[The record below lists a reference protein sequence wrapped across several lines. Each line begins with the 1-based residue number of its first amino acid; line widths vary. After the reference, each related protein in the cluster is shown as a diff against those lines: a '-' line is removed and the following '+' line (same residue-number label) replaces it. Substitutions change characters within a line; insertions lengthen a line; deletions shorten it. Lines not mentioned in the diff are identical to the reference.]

1 MNLRVRVLHC
11 GNHWY
16 ADIDDADDPQP
27 DDPFWYVDNCP
38 SQTRALETACA
49 ELLTL
54 SNLVFRGDHLYRV
67 LEAAVAA

>member
-16 ADIDDADDPQP
+16 ADIDDRDDPQP
-27 DDPFWYVDNCP
+27 DDPFWYVDNCR
-38 SQTRALETACA
+38 SQKQALEAACA
-49 ELLTL
+49 ELLML
-54 SNLVFRGDHLYRV
+54 SNRVCHGDHLYRV